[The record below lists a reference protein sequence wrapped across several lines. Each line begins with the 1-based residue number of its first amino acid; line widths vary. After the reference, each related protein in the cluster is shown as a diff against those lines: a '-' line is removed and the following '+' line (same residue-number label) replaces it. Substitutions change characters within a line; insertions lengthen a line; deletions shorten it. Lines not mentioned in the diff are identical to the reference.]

1 MFMRNKETSN
11 FVILNVQK
19 TESKNNLKATKNIYK
34 NLFKKFEL
42 GNHVYATYDGDK
54 IEMKCKCYA
63 DRVIWMRCWLDL
75 GGNPGGH

>member
-34 NLFKKFEL
+34 NLFQ
-42 GNHVYATYDGDK
+42 NVYWGITYTRHMTATK
-54 IEMKCKCYA
+54 LKLNANAMQIVWSECVA
-63 DRVIWMRCWLDL
+63 DY
-75 GGNPGGH
+75 

>member
-1 MFMRNKETSN
+1 MFMHNKETSN

-19 TESKNNLKATKNIYK
+19 TESKNNLKATKK
-34 NLFKKFEL
+34 HLQESFSKCVL

-63 DRVIWMRCWLDL
+63 DRVI
-75 GGNPGGH
+75 